1 LIQRLPASNS
11 GFWQFNRSHLAGGFY
26 LLAGLKTLLR
36 PMSDPKSITVIPAMN
51 LKSLRL
57 DGGAHG
63 VLLFHGLSS
72 GPMELQFVARGLQRA
87 GYSVV
92 APVIAGYTHGLPCES
107 GQKTGAK
114 EWIAS
119 ALREF
124 DALAER
130 CETVSVGGL
139 CIGAVL
145 SLRLA
150 ALRANRISSVL
161 AMSTALHFD
170 GWANPWYTH
179 LLSLARYLPFARR
192 IAINEGEPYGLKDT
206 RMRAWVKRQM
216 QVSGDSSA
224 GAAVLMVDDLLKA
237 RDLIALAKASLTQVT
252 SPLLLIHARE
262 DECASPKSSY
272 EVANQVKASRIE
284 ILILTNSY
292 HMVSL
297 DQEKNTVIAAMIGF
311 LSEDAKPAVKKV
323 LAVPPTVLSE
333 PLQRTPL
340 TQLSQ
345 LRPAIQT

>member
-1 LIQRLPASNS
+1 
-11 GFWQFNRSHLAGGFY
+11 
-26 LLAGLKTLLR
+26 
-36 PMSDPKSITVIPAMN
+36 MSDPKSITVIPPLN

-57 DGGAHG
+57 DGGTHG

-72 GPMELQFVARGLQRA
+72 SPMELQFVARGLQRA

-92 APVIAGYTHGLPCES
+92 APVIAGYTHGLSSES
-107 GQKTGAK
+107 GQNVGAN
-114 EWIAS
+114 EWIAT

-145 SLRLA
+145 SLRVA

-179 LLSLARYLPFARR
+179 FLRLARYLPFARR
-192 IAINEGEPYGLKDT
+192 IAISEGEPYGLKDT

-224 GAAVLMVDDLLKA
+224 GAAVLMVDDLLKS
-237 RDLIALAKASLTQVT
+237 RDLIALTKSSLAQIT
-252 SPLLLIHARE
+252 SPTLLIHARE

-272 EVANQVKASRIE
+272 EVASKVKATRIE

-297 DQEKNTVIAAMIGF
+297 DQEKNTVISAMIRF
-311 LSEDAKPAVKKV
+311 LADDAKPAVNKV
-323 LAVPPTVLSE
+323 SAVPPTQSSE
-333 PLQRTPL
+333 SLQLAPL
-340 TQLSQ
+340 T
-345 LRPAIQT
+345 RT